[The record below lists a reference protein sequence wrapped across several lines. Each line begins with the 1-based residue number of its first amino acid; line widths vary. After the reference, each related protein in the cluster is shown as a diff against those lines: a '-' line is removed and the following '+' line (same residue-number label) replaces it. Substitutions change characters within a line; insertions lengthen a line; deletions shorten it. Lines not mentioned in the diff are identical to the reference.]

1 MQILILPI
9 TMKKGKYISGGV
21 LIAMGAV
28 FAFKGALDGDQSVIN
43 VGIGGIFLG
52 IIVLT
57 FSTSEYIKTDA
68 FNAMVLPYF
77 QLSKSLINSLEL
89 KSKAVYIPAYDNLPE
104 GGIFIPLHDN
114 FDLDLAK
121 LDETSLFITDVGR
134 EKEMGLLLAP
144 IGKDLMKMYESYS
157 ETDFTNAGLHAV
169 ESAAAVLKSLGL
181 AASIVVE
188 ERGAEIR
195 VLVGGV
201 KTEICSQTC
210 EQVACPICSSII
222 LSIAKC
228 IQELVVVER
237 FKIEIEH
244 ELVEITVRKIGGI
257 DKWM

>member
-9 TMKKGKYISGGV
+9 TMKKGKYIAGGV

-52 IIVLT
+52 VIVLT

-68 FNAMVLPYF
+68 FKAMVSPYF

-89 KSKAVYIPAYDNLPE
+89 KSNAVYIPAYDNLPE

-169 ESAAAVLKSLGL
+169 ESAASVLKSLGL

-188 ERGAEIR
+188 ERGAEIK
-195 VLVGGV
+195 VLVGGM

-210 EQVACPICSSII
+210 EQVACPICSSVI

>member
-1 MQILILPI
+1 MLILPI
-9 TMKKGKYISGGV
+9 PMKKGKYIAGGV
-21 LIAMGAV
+21 LIAIGAV
-28 FAFKGALDGDQSVIN
+28 SAFKGALDGDQSVIN
-43 VGIGGIFLG
+43 AGIGGVFLG

-68 FNAMVLPYF
+68 FKAMVLPYF
-77 QLSKSLINSLEL
+77 QLSKRVINSLEL
-89 KSKAVYIPAYDNLPE
+89 KSNAVYIPAYDNMPE
-104 GGIFIPLHDN
+104 GGVFIPLHDN

-121 LDETSLFITDVGR
+121 LDEASFFITDVGR
-134 EKEMGLLLAP
+134 EKEMGLFLVPL
-144 IGKDLMKMYESYS
+144 GKDLMKMYESYS
-157 ETDFTNAGLHAV
+157 EMDFTNAGLHAV

-181 AASIVVE
+181 AASVVVE

-210 EQVACPICSSII
+210 VQAACPICSSII
-222 LSIAKC
+222 LSIAKS
-228 IQELVVVER
+228 IQELIVVES

-244 ELVEITVRKIGGI
+244 ELVEITVKKIGGV